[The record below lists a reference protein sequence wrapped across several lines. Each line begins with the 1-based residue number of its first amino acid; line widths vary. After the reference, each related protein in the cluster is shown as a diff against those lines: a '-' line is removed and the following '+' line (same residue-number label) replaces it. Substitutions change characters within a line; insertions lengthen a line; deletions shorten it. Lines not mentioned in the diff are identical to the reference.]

1 MNPNKEAHSKHRT
14 RPLLCNDSF
23 FPIASFQKCTFDVCF
38 NEKTR
43 FKMKRV
49 PFVTPSG
56 FHFLPLYVQWTKQ
69 IGRAHV

>member
-49 PFVTPSG
+49 PFVTPEGLRLRVFRVGS
-56 FHFLPLYVQWTKQ
+56 Y
-69 IGRAHV
+69 ISS